1 MTSQV
6 PTEQMRAFH
15 RFAIEL
21 AREAGSVIREAA
33 GQAVDV
39 YSKGLR
45 DTLTSVDLAAER
57 TIVEAIRDRYPE
69 HDILTEETPASERRS
84 RYQWVIDPLDG
95 TGNFSRG
102 YPCFSTSVAL
112 TYDDEPVAGAVYD
125 AMRDHLF
132 AACQGGG
139 ATLNGQALQ
148 VGSIETMLDTMI
160 GMDWPRDPAGR
171 ERALQALERLM
182 PACGSLRVC
191 GSAAL
196 GICYVG
202 AGWWDGYWHLTLE
215 AWDAAAA
222 SLIVREAGGQVSDL
236 TGREWRPQA
245 GPLLASSGR
254 LHPELLAYIGGGNE
268 KQAER
273 SRSE

>member
-1 MTSQV
+1 V
-6 PTEQMRAFH
+6 PTGQVEAFYH
-15 RFAIEL
+15 FAIEL
-21 AREAGSVIREAA
+21 AQAAGSVIREAA

-45 DTLTSVDLAAER
+45 DTLTTVDLAAER
-57 TIVEAIRDRYPE
+57 TVVEAIRARYPE

-112 TYDDEPVAGAVYD
+112 THDDEPLAGAVYD
-125 AMRDHLF
+125 AVRDHLF
-132 AACQGGG
+132 AAYLDGG

-148 VGSIETMLDTMI
+148 VSSVETMLDTMI

-171 ERALQALERLM
+171 EQAMQALERLM

-202 AGWWDGYWHLTLE
+202 AGWWDAYWHLTLE

-222 SLIVREAGGQVSDL
+222 SLIVREAGGRVTDL
-236 TGREWRPQA
+236 TGREWRPRA

-254 LHPELLAYIGGGNE
+254 LHQQFLAYVGGSDE
-268 KQAER
+268 AQAGHCH
-273 SRSE
+273 SA

>member
-1 MTSQV
+1 MTSELSTVQAK
-6 PTEQMRAFH
+6 AFH
-15 RFAIEL
+15 LFAIEL
-21 AREAGSVIREAA
+21 AQAAGSVIREAA

-45 DTLTSVDLAAER
+45 DTLTSVDLAAESA
-57 TIVEAIRDRYPE
+57 IVEAISDRYPE

-84 RYQWVIDPLDG
+84 RYRWVIDPLDG

-125 AMRDHLF
+125 AVRDHLF
-132 AACQGGG
+132 AACLGGG
-139 ATLNGQALQ
+139 ATLNGQALR
-148 VGSIETMLDTMI
+148 VSPVETMLDTMI

-171 ERALQALERLM
+171 EQALQALDRLM
-182 PACGSLRVC
+182 PACGSLRIC

-222 SLIVREAGGQVSDL
+222 SLIVREAGGRVTDL

-254 LHPELLAYIGGGNE
+254 LHRQLLDYIGEGDE
-268 KQAER
+268 T
-273 SRSE
+273 

>member
-1 MTSQV
+1 MTSGVSAEQV
-6 PTEQMRAFH
+6 KAFH
-15 RFAIEL
+15 HFAIDL
-21 AREAGSVIREAA
+21 ARAAGSVIRQAA
-33 GQAVDV
+33 GQAIDV

-45 DTLTSVDLAAER
+45 NTLTSADLAAER
-57 TIVEAIRDRYPE
+57 TVVEAIRDRYPA

-112 TYDDEPVAGAVYD
+112 TRDDEPVAGAVYD
-125 AMRDHLF
+125 ATRDQLF
-132 AACQGGG
+132 AAYLGGG
-139 ATLNGQALQ
+139 ATLNGQRLQ
-148 VGSIETMLDTMI
+148 VSLVDTMLDTMI

-171 ERALQALERLM
+171 ERAQRALGRLM

-222 SLIVREAGGQVSDL
+222 SLIVREAGGQVTDL
-236 TGREWRPQA
+236 AGQAWRPQA
-245 GPLLASSGR
+245 RPLLASSGR
-254 LHPELLAYIGGGNE
+254 LHGQLLAYIGGCDETQEG
-268 KQAER
+268 R
-273 SRSE
+273 SRLG

>member
-1 MTSQV
+1 
-6 PTEQMRAFH
+6 
-15 RFAIEL
+15 
-21 AREAGSVIREAA
+21 
-33 GQAVDV
+33 
-39 YSKGLR
+39 
-45 DTLTSVDLAAER
+45 
-57 TIVEAIRDRYPE
+57 
-69 HDILTEETPASERRS
+69 
-84 RYQWVIDPLDG
+84 
-95 TGNFSRG
+95 
-102 YPCFSTSVAL
+102 
-112 TYDDEPVAGAVYD
+112 
-125 AMRDHLF
+125 
-132 AACQGGG
+132 
-139 ATLNGQALQ
+139 
-148 VGSIETMLDTMI
+148 MLDTMI

-222 SLIVREAGGQVSDL
+222 GLIVREAGGQVTDL
-236 TGREWRPQA
+236 AGREWRPHA

-254 LHPELLAYIGGGNE
+254 LHQQLLAYISERDEAEGG
-268 KQAER
+268 R